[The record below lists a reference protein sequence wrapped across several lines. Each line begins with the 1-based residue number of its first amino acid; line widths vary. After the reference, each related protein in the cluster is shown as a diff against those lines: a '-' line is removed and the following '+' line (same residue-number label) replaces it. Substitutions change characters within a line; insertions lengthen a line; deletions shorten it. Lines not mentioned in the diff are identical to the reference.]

1 MKKDLS
7 NINEIFRIRKA
18 YQKQGIKIA
27 INSPEIKDLIPKY
40 HNFLDSKGKFKFV
53 EEKASKEVQ
62 MNEKQEIVD
71 NFKDEILSIQRKNK
85 IEDNILT
92 ESVDFNDNT
101 QNKSLEEKINLVLQ
115 MQKET
120 EYIQRPKEILK

>member
-1 MKKDLS
+1 
-7 NINEIFRIRKA
+7 
-18 YQKQGIKIA
+18 
-27 INSPEIKDLIPKY
+27 
-40 HNFLDSKGKFKFV
+40 
-53 EEKASKEVQ
+53 

>member
-1 MKKDLS
+1 
-7 NINEIFRIRKA
+7 
-18 YQKQGIKIA
+18 
-27 INSPEIKDLIPKY
+27 
-40 HNFLDSKGKFKFV
+40 
-53 EEKASKEVQ
+53 
-62 MNEKQEIVD
+62 EIVD

>member
-1 MKKDLS
+1 
-7 NINEIFRIRKA
+7 
-18 YQKQGIKIA
+18 
-27 INSPEIKDLIPKY
+27 
-40 HNFLDSKGKFKFV
+40 
-53 EEKASKEVQ
+53 

-71 NFKDEILSIQRKNK
+71 NFKDEILSIQKKNK